1 MHGHCSPT
9 GVDVEVGCLA
19 QKVELRFQADDIDE
33 FSIED
38 DQCIINILED
48 TCCLA
53 KRGGISIL
61 SRQVRYSPEHSLA
74 QSSTIYNYIF
84 I

>member
-1 MHGHCSPT
+1 
-9 GVDVEVGCLA
+9 VEVGCLA
-19 QKVELRFQADDIDE
+19 QKVELRFLVDDIDK
-33 FSIED
+33 FSIDD
-38 DQCIINILED
+38 DQCIISVLED
-48 TCCLA
+48 TWRLA

-61 SRQVRYSPEHSLA
+61 SHQVRYSREHSLA